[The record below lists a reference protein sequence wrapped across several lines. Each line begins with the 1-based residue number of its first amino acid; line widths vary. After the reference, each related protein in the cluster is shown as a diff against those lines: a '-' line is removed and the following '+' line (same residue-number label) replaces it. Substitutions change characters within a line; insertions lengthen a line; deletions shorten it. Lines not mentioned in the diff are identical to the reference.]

1 MSPKLFVYNGIEL
14 LFFSNDH
21 LPVHVHAIYEKTYGI
36 KVEFTKKDSEIIKI
50 EYKALKGFKKFK
62 PAQMRDL
69 KKLIAEY
76 ADQITSDWIEYFVQG
91 AKIKTRIITKKL

>member
-1 MSPKLFVYNGIEL
+1 MSPKPFVYNGIEL

-21 LPVHVHAIYEKTYGI
+21 LPVHVHAIYERQYGM
-36 KVEFTKKDSEIIKI
+36 KVVFTKKDNKVVKV
-50 EYKALKGFKKFK
+50 EYKGLKGFKKFK

-69 KKLIAEY
+69 KKLINKY
-76 ADQITSDWIEYFVQG
+76 ADQITEDWIDFYVQG

>member
-14 LFFSNDH
+14 LFFSDDH
-21 LPVHVHAIYEKTYGI
+21 LPIHVHAIYQKKYGM
-36 KVEFTKKDSEIIKI
+36 KVEFEKKDKMIVNI
-50 EYKALKGFKKFK
+50 EYIGLKGFKKFK

-69 KKLIAEY
+69 KKLITKYAE
-76 ADQITSDWIEYFVQG
+76 QITNDWVDFYVQG

>member
-1 MSPKLFVYNGIEL
+1 M
-14 LFFSNDH
+14 
-21 LPVHVHAIYEKTYGI
+21 
-36 KVEFTKKDSEIIKI
+36 KVEFTKKNNLIIKT
-50 EYKALKGFKKFK
+50 EYKGLKGFKKFK